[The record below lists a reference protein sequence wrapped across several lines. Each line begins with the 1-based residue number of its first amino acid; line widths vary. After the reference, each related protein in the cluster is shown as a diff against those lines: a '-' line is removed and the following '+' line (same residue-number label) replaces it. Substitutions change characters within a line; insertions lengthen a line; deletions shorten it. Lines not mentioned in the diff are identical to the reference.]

1 MRRLYKAIKFYLAE
15 LVFKKHNQ
23 IESSEVIERLKECL
37 ECDFN
42 NLGSCTSC
50 GCVIKAKVY
59 CPDCDC
65 PEGYWKKSA
74 PKGAPSL
81 TKPYQKEIYVT
92 NGRDTSK

>member
-1 MRRLYKAIKFYLAE
+1 MKRLYKAIKFYLAE
-15 LVFKKHNQ
+15 LVFKKRTEE

-42 NLGSCTSC
+42 NLGSCSSC

-59 CPDCDC
+59 CPHCEC
-65 PEGYWKKSA
+65 PEGFWSKVKD
-74 PKGAPSL
+74 
-81 TKPYQKEIYVT
+81 